1 MTSPSLK
8 PRNEKYSSTAT
19 RGSETWTPGGWRS
32 DGCQFWCS
40 YFIHTPVSHCVR
52 GGQMWFW
59 STSSILRVI
68 ITCQDSSGLSLA
80 DASKSLAS
88 HWSINDMGVEP
99 RPGQGGFADN
109 VKTAAFF
116 VCDFYKIWW
125 ATIYTWI
132 TFKTVR
138 ASDQALNWLDVK
150 YLCVQSISC
159 M

>member
-1 MTSPSLK
+1 MTSPSFGTRNT
-8 PRNEKYSSTAT
+8 PRLRHGARRPE
-19 RGSETWTPGGWRS
+19 RPED
-32 DGCQFWCS
+32 DGVTVWVWCS

-88 HWSINDMGVEP
+88 HWSINDMGVEL

>member
-1 MTSPSLK
+1 MLTSPL
-8 PRNEKYSSTAT
+8 RNLWLWSPNDIPQSRRPE
-19 RGSETWTPGGWRS
+19 RPEDDGWVS
-32 DGCQFWCS
+32 DAHILFTLAS
-40 YFIHTPVSHCVR
+40 APVSHCVQ
-52 GGQMWFW
+52 GGEMWFW
-59 STSSILRVI
+59 LTSSILHVI
-68 ITCQDSSGLSLA
+68 ITCYRQRPLIGWFLQISGVSLVQCVWHGGGA
-80 DASKSLAS
+80 EA
-88 HWSINDMGVEP
+88 MP
-99 RPGQGGFADN
+99 GGFADN

-150 YLCVQSISC
+150 YLCVQSFSC